1 MKTFLIT
8 FDNLHEMGRGHDGYA
23 DLQMEVEA
31 MTERSARRKFWD
43 HWSGVYRYDV
53 NPIAL
58 KKVEVKDPTSSGSF
72 IAIKHIP

>member
-8 FDNLHEMGRGHDGYA
+8 YDNLHEMRRGHDKYYT
-23 DLQMEVEA
+23 DLQMEIEA

-43 HWSGVYRYDV
+43 HWSKVYRYDV

-58 KKVEVKDPTSSGSF
+58 KKVEKKNPVDK
-72 IAIKHIP
+72 IKIL